1 MLNHADLSSVHLP
14 ATPRIRAQKHIVL
27 AAVEQN
33 HGALEYA
40 SQSLR
45 EDEEFV
51 VAAYVKSYV
60 GPVFD

>member
-1 MLNHADLSSVHLP
+1 MKAL
-14 ATPRIRAQKHIVL
+14 KHVVL

-40 SQSLR
+40 ADALR
-45 EDEEFV
+45 KDEDFV
-51 VAAYVKSYV
+51 VSAYMKSYV